1 VRQKVLF
8 ISNGHGEDLNGGLVL
23 KALSQQQP
31 ELELAAMPIVGEG
44 DTYRQIGV
52 AIIGPTKNLPSG
64 GFIYMDRW
72 KFVEDIQSGLLELLW
87 RQIQAI
93 REYSQNCTTIFATG
107 DIVVLF
113 MAYLT
118 GKPFTVFA
126 VSFSAYYEDKIRL
139 PWFTG
144 WLMRSPRCQT
154 IFTRDQYTAEFLR
167 KQGLNKA
174 IFAGYPVMDVLKS
187 TGQELYLS
195 PSEPL
200 VAMLPGSRLPE
211 SSVNLGIL
219 LDLAIATHKEKK
231 AVQFRLALTPNL
243 LETDQQGTSPFQRT
257 VAAKGWQD
265 FGDGWLCHTPQ
276 QIKIYY
282 TTNAFADILEQS
294 SIVVGMAGT
303 AIEQAVGLGKPV
315 IQIPGNGP
323 QFTYHFAEAQMR
335 LLGDSVQTI
344 GKCVSPQII
353 TEAAQ
358 AIHRTLADQQY
369 LQHCQANGLERVGQ
383 PGGSVAIAHTFYERM
398 QVLISPSAY
407 NS

>member
-1 VRQKVLF
+1 MRQKVLF

-23 KALSQQQP
+23 QALRQQQP

-44 DTYRQIGV
+44 NIYRQMGV
-52 AIIGPTKNLPSG
+52 TIIGPTKNLPSG

-72 KFVEDIQSGLLELLW
+72 KFVEDLHAGLLGLLW

-93 REYSQNCTTIFATG
+93 REYSKNCTTIFATG

-118 GKPFTVFA
+118 GKSFTVFT
-126 VSFSAYYEDKIRL
+126 VSFSAYYENKIRL
-139 PWFTG
+139 PLFAS

-154 IFTRDQYTAEFLR
+154 IFTRDQYTAEFLQ
-167 KQGLNKA
+167 KQGLTKA

-187 TGQELYLS
+187 TDQELYLS

-200 VAMLPGSRLPE
+200 LAMLPGSRLPE
-211 SSVNLGIL
+211 SAVNLGIL
-219 LDLAIATHKEKK
+219 LDLAIATHNEKN
-231 AVQFRLALTPNL
+231 AVQFRFALTPNL

-265 FGDGWLCHTPQ
+265 EGDGWLCYAPQ

-282 TTNAFADILEQS
+282 TTKAFADILEES

-344 GKCVSPQII
+344 GKCASPQVI

-369 LQHCQANGLERVGQ
+369 LQRCQENGLERVGQ
-383 PGGSVAIAHTFYERM
+383 PGGSVAIARTFYERM
-398 QVLISPSAY
+398 QDLVP
-407 NS
+407 